1 MREFLGRFEFY
12 DRDLEFCYGLAVA
25 LILLL
30 LARVIIWLF
39 TSKKCQGVK
48 IEGENGNLFVTT
60 AAIEDFIIRTL
71 ADVDDMLIDK
81 VRLVKKGSKYSVV
94 IVIRVSGDSNVSE
107 LRPIIENRVL
117 RKTEEKIGIDS
128 ITEVNI
134 TLKNFSAKES
144 QITKRHKLAMKDSV
158 KKEELESEPKLI

>member
-1 MREFLGRFEFY
+1 MREFLERFEFY
-12 DRDLEFCYGLAVA
+12 DQNLEFFYGLAVA
-25 LILLL
+25 VVLLF
-30 LARVIIWLF
+30 LARIVGWLF
-39 TSKKCQGVK
+39 TTKKCPGVK

-81 VRLVKKGSKYSVV
+81 VRLIKKGSKYSVV
-94 IVIRVSGDSNVSE
+94 ITLRVSGDSNVSE
-107 LRPIIENRVL
+107 LRPIIEDRVL
-117 RKTEEKIGIDS
+117 KKTEEKIGIDS
-128 ITEVNI
+128 ISEVNI

-158 KKEELESEPKLI
+158 KKDELDSEPKLI

>member
-1 MREFLGRFEFY
+1 MVGYLQLRN
-12 DRDLEFCYGLAVA
+12 
-25 LILLL
+25 
-30 LARVIIWLF
+30 ARAY
-39 TSKKCQGVK
+39 Q

-94 IVIRVSGDSNVSE
+94 ITLRVSGDSNVSE
-107 LRPIIENRVL
+107 LRQIIEDRVL
-117 RKTEEKIGIDS
+117 KKTEEKIGIDS

-144 QITKRHKLAMKDSV
+144 DHQA
-158 KKEELESEPKLI
+158 P